1 MKNKNTILIIL
12 ALVVALLLY
21 KSVFILD
28 ETQQAI
34 VTQFG
39 KPIGGPRTEPGP
51 NLVIP
56 FIQKVQ
62 FFDKR
67 YLKWNGDPNQLPT
80 QDKKFIFVDTYAR
93 WQITDPLQFFKRLR
107 DERSGQTRLDDILDG
122 ETRNAV
128 ASFELLDMVRSTN
141 RTPEVSE
148 EYMEELE
155 VLETIKVGRERIEAM
170 ILKRANERTSDLG
183 IRILDFRFKRMNYVD
198 EVRNRVYDRMISER
212 NRIADQFR
220 SEGQGEARKIQ
231 GNRERD
237 LAKIQSEAIMESEK
251 IRGEA
256 DAEATSIYAAAYNR
270 NSQSRD
276 LYSFLRAMESL
287 EKSFDDK
294 TSIILTTDSE
304 LYQHLKK
311 VE

>member
-1 MKNKNTILIIL
+1 MKTKTIIL
-12 ALVVALLLY
+12 LAVAFLLCLAAY
-21 KSVFILD
+21 KSIFILD

-39 KPIGGPRTEPGP
+39 RPVGGARTEPGP
-51 NLVIP
+51 NLIIP

-67 YLKWNGDPNQLPT
+67 YLKWNGDPNQVPT
-80 QDKKFIFVDTYAR
+80 QDKKFIYVETYAR
-93 WQITDPLQFFKRLR
+93 WEITDPLQFFIRLR
-107 DERSGQTRLDDILDG
+107 DERSGQSRLDDILDG

-128 ASFELLDMVRSTN
+128 ASYELLDIVRSTN
-141 RTPEVSE
+141 REPEVSE

-155 VLETIKVGRERIEAM
+155 VLEDINVGRGKIETM
-170 ILKRANERTSDLG
+170 VQQRANKRTADLG
-183 IRILDFRFKRMNYVD
+183 IRILDFRFKRINYVD
-198 EVRNRVYDRMISER
+198 EVRKNVYDRMISER

-231 GNRERD
+231 GNKERD
-237 LAKIQSEAIMESEK
+237 LAKIQSEAIKEAEM
-251 IRGEA
+251 IRGQA
-256 DAEATSIYAAAYNR
+256 DAEATAIYAAAYNKS
-270 NSQSRD
+270 NQSRD

-294 TSIILTTDSE
+294 TRVILSTDSE
-304 LYQHLKK
+304 LYRYLKSSQ
-311 VE
+311 